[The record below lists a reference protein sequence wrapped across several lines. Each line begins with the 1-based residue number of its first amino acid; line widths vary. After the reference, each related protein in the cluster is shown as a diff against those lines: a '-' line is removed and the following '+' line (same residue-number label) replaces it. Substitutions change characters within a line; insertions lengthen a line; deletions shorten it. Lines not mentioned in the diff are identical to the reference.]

1 MSLGPIEILVLGF
14 PDDHSA
20 GRILPE
26 LERLVEDKTVTV
38 VDGLFVTID
47 DDGSPRSVEF
57 DELDADSA
65 VAILRSLLGA
75 AEELLSDQD
84 VAELVTELEPGSSVA
99 ILVVEHTWLKSLRDT
114 VTDAG
119 GVLLDS
125 IRIPDETVADV
136 QAAVAALA

>member
-47 DDGSPRSVEF
+47 DDGSPRTVEF

>member
-75 AEELLSDQD
+75 AEELLSDHD

>member
-1 MSLGPIEILVLGF
+1 MSLGPIEILVLRF
-14 PDDHSA
+14 PDDQSA

-26 LERLVEDKTVTV
+26 LERLVEDTTVTI

-84 VAELVTELEPGSSVA
+84 VAELVTELEPGSSIA

-136 QAAVAALA
+136 QAAVAAPA